1 MFMES
6 AHLFAVH
13 VDCSFLTNFINFY
26 RKIVAHYNLLY
37 LCYTYMCL
45 KINRIQTI
53 EMFLVFI
60 KMEKIYCNNDD
71 SEAI

>member
-1 MFMES
+1 MES
-6 AHLFAVH
+6 AHLFTVH
-13 VDCSFLTNFINFY
+13 VDCSVLTNFIFLQLF
-26 RKIVAHYNLLY
+26 VPMLQA
-37 LCYTYMCL
+37 YMCL

-71 SEAI
+71 SKAV